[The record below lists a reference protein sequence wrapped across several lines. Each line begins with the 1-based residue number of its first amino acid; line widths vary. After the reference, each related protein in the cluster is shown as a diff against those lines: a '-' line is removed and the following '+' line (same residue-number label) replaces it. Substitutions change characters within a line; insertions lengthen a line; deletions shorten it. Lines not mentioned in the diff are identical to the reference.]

1 MNKLELFLN
10 MSVSDAASV
19 QATIDLSLSLTDANG
34 YLHLPRQ
41 HSGKAEF
48 DYMFGQKKNY
58 PQLMLS

>member
-1 MNKLELFLN
+1 